1 MLLKRLTIVTLA
13 ALTLACREDRPIL
26 RLVTNGTSFQRVV
39 VPSTSTTPIAV
50 VPFDMWNRGD
60 ATAFVSTCG
69 TRVLPEIEKLAN
81 GRWENYSGAF
91 CMMSMVMVPLELRE
105 GQSHHDDVAITE
117 AGRYR
122 LRVSYSSDEQLR
134 NHREAISGEFDVQ

>member
-1 MLLKRLTIVTLA
+1 MLLKRLTIVALATLA
-13 ALTLACREDRPIL
+13 LACGEDRPIL
-26 RLVTNGTSFQRVV
+26 RVVTNGTSFQRVV

-69 TRVLPEIEKLAN
+69 TRVLPEIEKLVN
-81 GRWENYSGAF
+81 GRWESYAGAF

-122 LRVSYSSDEQLR
+122 LRVSYSSDAQLR
-134 NHREAISGEFDVQ
+134 NHFEVVSGEFDVQ